1 MENSDIKETIKGIKQ
16 QFMAYRNGIVA
27 DTLRRAGMDCY
38 SVIFGLNL
46 PQLSAIA
53 SSVTASAGLASALW
67 ADRKVRESRLLAAY
81 LFPPGSV
88 DRELARS
95 LMEDVQ
101 TREEADILCFR
112 LLRHL
117 DFAPEL
123 QALPPLSSPH
133 DTYLRQALR
142 RFLS

>member
-1 MENSDIKETIKGIKQ
+1 MGNSDIKETIKGIKQ

-53 SSVTASAGLASALW
+53 ASVTASAGLASALW

-81 LFPPGSV
+81 LFPPRSV

-133 DTYLRQALR
+133 DAYLRQALR